1 MAFNVRQISPLDF
14 QPSVGIGIGLPLDKP
29 GVFRTTFTTKDTIKA
44 DLINYFLTN
53 RGERCLNPSFGSTL
67 QTTLFEAIN
76 EGNIGVLEDIITL
89 EISTYFPQVIIE
101 KITTSPQEDYNTLTV
116 SIEYQVRNTNI
127 NDTLEFNFA

>member
-14 QPSVGIGIGLPLDKP
+14 QPSVGIGIALPLNNP
-29 GVFRTTFTTKDTIKA
+29 GVFRTTYTTKDTIKA

-53 RGERCLNPSFGSTL
+53 QGERCLNPTFGSTL
-67 QTTLFEAIN
+67 QNRLFEAIT
-76 EGNIGVLEDIITL
+76 EGNIGILEDIISL
-89 EISTYFPQVIIE
+89 DLATYFPQVIVE

-116 SIEYQVRNTNI
+116 SIEYSVRNTNI

>member
-1 MAFNVRQISPLDF
+1 M
-14 QPSVGIGIGLPLDKP
+14 
-29 GVFRTTFTTKDTIKA
+29 
-44 DLINYFLTN
+44 
-53 RGERCLNPSFGSTL
+53 
-67 QTTLFEAIN
+67 
-76 EGNIGVLEDIITL
+76 LEDIITL